1 MIVFNIEMIRPMSQ
15 DRYTAYCADHNSY
28 KSSRKD
34 PLELWPRDTN
44 MCVQCYTM
52 SYLSLISASWQ
63 SLEPSYHQ
71 YESPRSE
78 ELDDLE

>member
-1 MIVFNIEMIRPMSQ
+1 MSQ
-15 DRYTAYCADHNSY
+15 DRYTAFCADHNPY
-28 KSSRKD
+28 RSSQKD

-44 MCVQCYTM
+44 MCMQWYTM
-52 SYLSLISASWQ
+52 SYLFLISVSSQ

-71 YESPRSE
+71 YGSPRSE